1 MTSGSMD
8 DSDTIS
14 TPSASLPDTPPLPE
28 TKPVVYLLTHYPRVA
43 GTFLQREILGVEGP
57 EIRVEPVSLNPVAPA
72 DVVTPID
79 EIEHGRTWY
88 VKAQPRAWMVRTLAA
103 TVRRHPRAVLGTLG
117 TAIRL
122 GGTDVRRLAF
132 RGLQMVEAMLVYERA
147 RQVGARHIHA
157 QFGRVPATVALLA
170 AELGRR
176 SGDPEWGFSYTVHGF
191 HDFVDDQELR
201 LDRKTA
207 EAKFVV
213 GISDFTRSQL
223 MRTSSVEDW
232 DRIHVVRCGI
242 DLDAFTYR
250 DPRPLPA
257 RPVIMLVGRLSAEKG
272 VEVLLDALARL
283 TAAGRDLEL
292 RIVGDGPDRPGL
304 EKRVSELGLGDR
316 VDFLGELPP
325 AEVSERLA
333 DADVFCLPSFAEGLP
348 VAIMEAM
355 ARGVPVVATSIAGIP
370 ELVVDGVTG
379 ALSPAGSVD
388 GLVVALQRLLTDDRT
403 RLGLARRARDRVGA
417 YHDEQVTLPAMRWLL
432 VEATR
437 SSSGAEP
444 AGGTS

>member
-1 MTSGSMD
+1 M
-8 DSDTIS
+8 
-14 TPSASLPDTPPLPE
+14 
-28 TKPVVYLLTHYPRVA
+28 YLLTHYPRVA

-57 EIRVEPVSLNPVAPA
+57 EIHVEPVSINPVSSH
-72 DVVTPID
+72 DVATTVD
-79 EIEHGRTWY
+79 EAEHRRTWY
-88 VKAQPRAWMVRTLAA
+88 VKAQPRLWMARTVAA

-117 TAIRL
+117 TAVRL
-122 GGTDVRRLAF
+122 AGTDVRRLVF
-132 RGLQMVEAMLVYERA
+132 RGLQMVEAILVHERA

-176 SGDPEWGFSYTVHGF
+176 TGDPEWGFSYTVHGF
-191 HDFVDDQELR
+191 HDFVDDEELR

-207 EAKFVV
+207 EADFVV

-223 MRTSSVEDW
+223 MRTSAVEHW

-257 RPVIMLVGRLSAEKG
+257 RPVIMLVGRLSPEKG

-292 RIVGDGPDRPGL
+292 RIVGDGPDRAGL

-316 VDFLGELPP
+316 VGFLGELPP

-355 ARGVPVVATSIAGIP
+355 ARGVPVVASSIAGIP

-379 ALSPAGSVD
+379 ALTPAGSVD
-388 GLVVALQRLLTDDRT
+388 GLVVALQRLLTDDQT
-403 RLGLARRARDRVGA
+403 RLAMARRARDRVGA

-437 SSSGAEP
+437 SAADAGAPSPGDRGDAER
-444 AGGTS
+444 